1 MATKDS
7 SIRAPV
13 PVPAFGNSHEMAIY
27 GLARFF
33 LPRALVAN
41 IAEEQEAEEQAK
53 LAARKPKPF
62 DYRDRTNAGDLASI
76 RAGTENDLEDAH
88 ALAHQV
94 FKGKTALDSFTAKFS
109 RELFVAVA
117 LFFTYNE
124 RRCTFPLMIDFLTDK
139 DWSSPLQMLLS
150 LQSGFVRG
158 ASAHANDFMDAFHYS
173 VSKIDGEEKNLV
185 ARCVTHWES
194 VLTPKKPKVK
204 KTARTVQVF
213 QPEAI
218 RKALGLIDNMREE
231 SRAGGKVMLKNAYV
245 NEGHRTVPD
254 ARQAVQKLETAKTR
268 FENLIEPIGRL
279 QTDLTLAGAMPPDE
293 FRITPILLLGDPGI
307 GKTFLA
313 MQLADALGVKTDK
326 ISAGGAQG
334 GFMLSGSHS
343 SWHSAR
349 NGSLFTLLAEGKSAA
364 PVMVIDEVDKI
375 VDSKF
380 PVLPV
385 LLDLFEPDTARGFK
399 DEFFDMQF
407 DASRVIFILTAN
419 TLEGIPT
426 PLLSRL
432 EVFDVPRPQ
441 PEQRLRIIQAVA
453 ETLRHKTKKQIELD
467 ETVCNEL
474 AERVDLDLRKTTRL
488 VKEAFAKAVAAG
500 AAMARFEMPKKE
512 GRRAIGFGC

>member
-1 MATKDS
+1 MATKDFS
-7 SIRAPV
+7 TPT
-13 PVPAFGNSHEMAIY
+13 PGPAFGNGYEMASFERTR
-27 GLARFF
+27 LF
-33 LPRALVAN
+33 LPRALVAD
-41 IAEEQEAEEQAK
+41 IAEEQEAAAQAK
-53 LAARKPKPF
+53 LTTRKPKLF

-76 RAGTENDLEDAH
+76 RAGTNNDLEDAE
-88 ALAHQV
+88 ALAYQV
-94 FKGKTALDSFTAKFS
+94 FKGKAALDSFTSKFS

-124 RRCTFPLMIDFLTDK
+124 KECTFPLMIDFLTDK
-139 DWSSPLQMLLS
+139 DWDSPLQMLLS
-150 LQSGFVRG
+150 LRSGFVSG
-158 ASAHANDFMDAFHYS
+158 ASDHAATFMDSFQYC
-173 VSKIDGEEKNLV
+173 VGKIHGEEKNLI
-185 ARCVTHWES
+185 ARCVTNWEA
-194 VLTPKKPKVK
+194 VLAPKQPKAK
-204 KTARTVQVF
+204 KAARTVQVF

-218 RKALGLIDNMREE
+218 RKALGLVGDMREE
-231 SRAGGKVMLKNAYV
+231 SRAGGKVMLKNAHT
-245 NEGHRTVPD
+245 NEGHRTVPN
-254 ARQAVQKLETAKTR
+254 ARQAVEKLETAKGR
-268 FENLIEPIGRL
+268 FENLIEPLARL

-313 MQLADALGVKTDK
+313 TQLAEALGVNTDK

-334 GFMLSGSHS
+334 GFMLAGSHS

-349 NGSLFTLLAEGKSAA
+349 NGSLFTLLAEGTSAA

-385 LLDLFEPDTARGFK
+385 LLDLFEPDTARCFK
-399 DEFFDMQF
+399 DEFFDMRF
-407 DASRVIFILTAN
+407 DASRVIFVLTAN

-432 EVFDVPRPQ
+432 EVFEVPRPQ

-467 ETVCNEL
+467 EAVCNDL

>member
-1 MATKDS
+1 MATRDFS
-7 SIRAPV
+7 TPT
-13 PVPAFGNSHEMAIY
+13 PGPGPAFSSSFEIATFDRTR
-27 GLARFF
+27 LF
-33 LPRALVAN
+33 LPRTLVAN
-41 IAEEQEAEEQAK
+41 IAEEKEAAAQAK
-53 LAARKPKPF
+53 LAAQKSKPF

-76 RAGTENDLEDAH
+76 RAGTEDDLEDTH
-88 ALAHQV
+88 ALAYQV

-124 RRCTFPLMIDFLTDK
+124 RHCTFPLMIDFLTDK

-194 VLTPKKPKVK
+194 VLIPKQPKAK

-218 RKALGLIDNMREE
+218 RKALGLVGDMREE
-231 SRAGGKVMLKNAYV
+231 SRAGGTVMLKNAHT

-254 ARQAVQKLETAKTR
+254 ARQAVQKLEAAKAS
-268 FENLIEPIGRL
+268 FENLIEPLARL
-279 QTDLTLAGAMPPDE
+279 QTDLTLAGAMPADE

-313 MQLADALGVKTDK
+313 TQLAEALGVNTDK

-334 GFMLSGSHS
+334 GFMLAGSHS

-385 LLDLFEPDTARGFK
+385 LLDLFEPDTARCFK
-399 DEFFDMQF
+399 DEFFDMRF
-407 DASRVIFILTAN
+407 DASRVIFVLTAN

-441 PEQRLRIIQAVA
+441 PEQRLRIIQSVA
-453 ETLRHKTKKQIELD
+453 EYLRHKTHKQIELD
-467 ETVCNEL
+467 EAVCNDL